1 MSDPVNEYAKFLRAT
16 PGRWAKVKMRDVGRI
31 VSGGTPS
38 RDVPALWGGGIP
50 WVTPGELTSLA
61 TKEISETNE
70 TISKA
75 GLASSGAN
83 LLPENSLLITSRAT
97 LGSRAVNVVPMATN
111 QGFKSLVPFN
121 RQFTDYLYHLVEKI
135 KPELVRRASGTT
147 FLEISGS
154 EFGDIYVPLPEVE
167 EAGKIAEILDTL
179 DAAIR
184 GTEAV
189 VAKLKAM
196 KQGLLHDLLTRGI
209 DANGDL
215 RPPQPEAPHLYK
227 QTPLGWLPKE
237 WETSKPPGLAMHNR
251 PVIRTGPFGSSL
263 KGEHW
268 RENGRPV
275 ITIGSFGENGFI
287 LDELLFID
295 EKKAAAM
302 LEYEVHSGDLV
313 FSRVADVGRSLVV
326 DDRQAGWIM
335 SSNLMRISVDPRRL
349 LPGLLHVQLR
359 HSVRLRKQMSQLV
372 NSAGRDVANSAVLLA
387 LDIAVPPRQEQASI
401 RDAIEAINEKLAS
414 EEDQLDKLRLHKSG
428 LMDDLLTGRVPVTP
442 LL

>member
-1 MSDPVNEYAKFLRAT
+1 MSDRPSEIPAAEWRPLGETCQIEMGQSPPSAYVSEGLDHGLPFLQGNAEFGQ
-16 PGRWAKVKMRDVGRI
+16 PYPQPIYSCAAPAKVGRAGSVLISVRAPVGA
-31 VSGGTPS
+31 VN
-38 RDVPALWGGGIP
+38 
-50 WVTPGELTSLA
+50 LA
-61 TKEISETNE
+61 DQDYCIGR
-70 TISKA
+70 
-75 GLASSGAN
+75 GLAAILPRRYPATFVAAAVAKRSS
-83 LLPENSLLITSRAT
+83 
-97 LGSRAVNVVPMATN
+97 
-111 QGFKSLVPFN
+111 
-121 RQFTDYLYHLVEKI
+121 
-135 KPELVRRASGTT
+135 ELARVSQGTT
-147 FLEISGS
+147 FAAIGKRELHHLLVYSPKARTAE
-154 EFGDIYVPLPEVE
+154 
-167 EAGKIAEILDTL
+167 KIAEILDTL

-227 QTPLGWLPKE
+227 QTSLGWLPKE
-237 WETSKPPGLAMHNR
+237 WETSKLPGLAMHNR

-295 EKKAAAM
+295 EKKAATM
-302 LEYEVHSGDLV
+302 LEYEVHPGDLV

-349 LPGLLHVQLR
+349 LPGLLHVELR

-414 EEDQLDKLRLHKSG
+414 EEDQLDKLRLQKSG